1 MYFYEEIDGPTNVVT
16 NQVTEDT
23 ASVSWD
29 PVRAVI
35 DKYVVRYISPDGESK
50 EKAVPKDKSSTV
62 LTGLKPGE
70 AYKVFVW
77 AERGNQGSKKADT
90 KALTGNGRMGLE
102 KLLQGKEEIDFEG
115 GDGCHLA
122 STLLLVG
129 LRIFTK
135 AI

>member
-29 PVRAVI
+29 PVKADI
-35 DKYVVRYISPDGESK
+35 DKYVVRYIAPDGESK
-50 EKAVPKDKSSTV
+50 EKAVPKDQSSTV

-90 KALTGNGRMGLE
+90 KALTGNGRMGLG
-102 KLLQGKEEIDFEG
+102 KLLQDKEKVGFEG
-115 GDGCHLA
+115 AKVATWHQFFCLWG
-122 STLLLVG
+122 
-129 LRIFTK
+129 
-135 AI
+135 

>member
-1 MYFYEEIDGPTNVVT
+1 MVT

-29 PVRAVI
+29 PVRADI
-35 DKYVVRYISPDGESK
+35 DKYVVRYISPDGETK
-50 EKAVPKDKSSTV
+50 EKAVPKDQSSTV

-90 KALTGNGRMGLE
+90 KALTGKGRMGV
-102 KLLQGKEEIDFEG
+102 
-115 GDGCHLA
+115 
-122 STLLLVG
+122 T
-129 LRIFTK
+129 
-135 AI
+135 

>member
-1 MYFYEEIDGPTNVVT
+1 MAPKATVDFTRQVVSLTFFLVYFYEEIDGPTNVVT

-29 PVRAVI
+29 PVRADI
-35 DKYVVRYISPDGESK
+35 DKYVVRYIAPDGETK
-50 EKAVPKDKSSTV
+50 EKAVPKDQSSTV

-90 KALTGNGRMGLE
+90 KALTGNGRLG
-102 KLLQGKEEIDFEG
+102 
-115 GDGCHLA
+115 
-122 STLLLVG
+122 VG
-129 LRIFTK
+129 
-135 AI
+135 

>member
-29 PVRAVI
+29 PVRADI
-35 DKYVVRYISPDGESK
+35 DKYVVRYIAPDGESK
-50 EKAVPKDKSSTV
+50 EKAVPKDQSSTV

-90 KALTGNGRMGLE
+90 KALTGNGRMGLG
-102 KLLQGKEEIDFEG
+102 KLLQDKEKVGFEG
-115 GDGCHLA
+115 AKVATWHQFFCLWG
-122 STLLLVG
+122 
-129 LRIFTK
+129 
-135 AI
+135 

>member
-29 PVRAVI
+29 PVKADI
-35 DKYVVRYISPDGESK
+35 DKYVVRYIAPDGESK
-50 EKAVPKDKSSTV
+50 EKAVPKDQSSTV

-90 KALTGNGRMGLE
+90 KALTGNGRMGLG
-102 KLLQGKEEIDFEG
+102 KLLQDKEKVDFEG
-115 GDGCHLA
+115 AEVATWHQFFCLWG
-122 STLLLVG
+122 
-129 LRIFTK
+129 
-135 AI
+135 

>member
-1 MYFYEEIDGPTNVVT
+1 MYFCEEIDGPTNVVT

-29 PVRAVI
+29 PVRADI

-50 EKAVPKDKSSTV
+50 EKAVPKDQSSTV

-90 KALTGNGRMGLE
+90 KALTGNRRVGLG
-102 KLLQGKEEIDFEG
+102 KLLQGKEEVDFEG

-122 STLLLVG
+122 STLLFV

>member
-1 MYFYEEIDGPTNVVT
+1 PFFYQANMKKTRLTVIGEDPQYPAEIDGPTNVVT

-29 PVRAVI
+29 PVRADI
-35 DKYVVRYISPDGESK
+35 DKYMVRYISPDGETK
-50 EKAVPKDKSSTV
+50 EKAVPKDQSSTV

-90 KALTGNGRMGLE
+90 KALT
-102 KLLQGKEEIDFEG
+102 
-115 GDGCHLA
+115 
-122 STLLLVG
+122 
-129 LRIFTK
+129 
-135 AI
+135 